1 MPYGISKKVGGDTPA
16 TTARMVRCI
25 QDLQQQGHS
34 KLSAI
39 LICKTSI
46 QRSLGNRKKGT

>member
-1 MPYGISKKVGGDTPA
+1 MPYGLSKKSGGDSSTNDA
-16 TTARMVRCI
+16 KMERCI
-25 QDLQQQGHS
+25 ADLQRQGKS

-46 QRSLGNRKKGT
+46 QRSKK

>member
-1 MPYGISKKVGGDTPA
+1 MPYGLSKKSGGDSPSNDA
-16 TTARMVRCI
+16 KMERCI
-25 QDLQQQGHS
+25 QDVMAQGKS

-46 QRSLGNRKKGT
+46 QRSKK

>member
-1 MPYGISKKVGGDTPA
+1 MPYGMSKKSGGDSPSNDA
-16 TTARMVRCI
+16 KMERCI
-25 QDLQQQGHS
+25 ADLQAKGKS

-46 QRSLGNRKKGT
+46 QRSKK